1 MAREDYTHKMVVGA
15 DGVSRRVDLTS
26 DEIDELVEQENAWNA
41 GAVSRAWAALRL
53 ERDQKLAETDWMAS
67 SDLTLADNWK
77 TYRQELRDL
86 PASYN
91 DTTVQGDITW
101 PSKPS

>member
-1 MAREDYTHKMVVGA
+1 MPREDYTHKMV
-15 DGVSRRVDLTS
+15 DGVRVDLS
-26 DEIDELVEQENAWNA
+26 ESEITELVKREEEWAA
-41 GAVSRAWAALRL
+41 GAAARAWAALRS

-77 TYRQELRDL
+77 TYRQALRDL

-101 PSKPS
+101 PSEPS